1 MNPRL
6 LAPLCCA
13 LAYLIGAIP
22 FAYVITYLVKGI
34 DIRTVGSGNV
44 GATNVGRVLGFR
56 YFVIV
61 FLLDFAKGYFPTLLI
76 PMVAK
81 HYGYPTTDL
90 SVQVALAAILGHNF
104 PVYLKFRGGKG
115 VATSIGALF
124 ALDWIASTCTV
135 AAFIVI
141 LLITRIVSLSS
152 LLSGCVFVA
161 AYFLRQHAPW
171 RRDHIALSLLSIGLL
186 VLLTFRHR
194 GNLVRLWL
202 GTEPR
207 VRLRRGHGP
216 PRAGRAA
223 VLGLLG
229 LAAIGGAAVLL
240 ANANRPTT
248 IDCGPFTLVAT
259 ARVET
264 GQQRAERVAFA
275 DEGRLLAVTCP
286 RYGKVVLYRVLDASR
301 LELLRTID
309 VDGRAVAV
317 WPAKDRLDLLIRPA
331 GDARHV
337 EEAWW
342 QAIDFRG
349 MWLGP
354 RVRVGFDP
362 DDMATSADGRF
373 AFVLT
378 SGRAEG
384 ESNRPL
390 PALTT
395 FDLGDGRNPPR
406 PVARLEFDRPG
417 DDPDRLFLSATGR
430 RAVVTLLGTDQV
442 ATIDLADPARPRLFA
457 RTPLAAGRG
466 PRVDD
471 MGKDFL
477 FMPCS
482 GLRDAVVVTAPGEV
496 RGEPSRDRWIVR
508 ILEPES
514 ALEVLPAVGGRSVGR
529 LPLRGAGNLGAI
541 RPVGL
546 AYSPGRGLLAVAN
559 RQGGSVYVVALRPSP

>member
-6 LAPLCCA
+6 LPPLSCA

-56 YFVIV
+56 YFVMV
-61 FLLDFAKGYFPTLLI
+61 FLLDFAKGYVPTLLI

-90 SVQVALAAILGHNF
+90 SVQVALAVILGHNF
-104 PVYLKFRGGKG
+104 PIYLRFRGGKG

-135 AAFIVI
+135 AAFILI
-141 LLITRIVSLSS
+141 LMITRIVSVSS
-152 LLSGCVFVA
+152 LLGGCVFVA
-161 AYFLRQHAPW
+161 AYFIRQHAPW
-171 RRDHIALSLLSIGLL
+171 RRDHVALSLLSIGLL
-186 VLLTFRHR
+186 ILLTFRHR

-207 VRLRRGHGP
+207 VRLRRGQDP
-216 PRAGRAA
+216 PRAGRVA
-223 VLGLLG
+223 VLGLVG
-229 LAAIGGAAVLL
+229 LAAIGGAVALL
-240 ANANRPTT
+240 VRANRPATL
-248 IDCGPFTLVAT
+248 DCGPFTLVAT

-275 DEGRLLAVTCP
+275 DEGRVLAVTCP
-286 RYGKVVLYRVLDASR
+286 RYGKVVLYRVLDPSR
-301 LELLRTID
+301 VELLRTID
-309 VDGRAVAV
+309 AEGRAVAA
-317 WPAKDRLDLLIRPA
+317 WPERDRIFLLIRPA

-342 QAIDFRG
+342 QAIDFEG
-349 MWLGP
+349 KPLGP
-354 RVRVGFDP
+354 RARVGFDP
-362 DDMATSADGRF
+362 DDMATSPDGRF
-373 AFVLT
+373 AYVLT

-390 PALTT
+390 PALVT
-395 FDLGDGRNPPR
+395 FDLGDGRAPPR

-430 RAVVTLLGTDQV
+430 RAVVTLLGTDQR
-442 ATIDLADPARPRLFA
+442 ATIDLADPARPRLLA
-457 RTPLAAGRG
+457 RTPLATGRG
-466 PRVDD
+466 PYIEGEGDD
-471 MGKDFL
+471 CVFIPT
-477 FMPCS
+477 F
-482 GLRDAVVVTAPGEV
+482 GLRDAVVVSAPGQD
-496 RGEPSRDRWIVR
+496 RDRFIIQVHEVGSS
-508 ILEPES
+508 LE
-514 ALEVLPAVGGRSVGR
+514 ALPADGGRSIGR
-529 LPLRGAGNLGAI
+529 LPLRGPGNLGSI

-546 AYSPGRGLLAVAN
+546 AYCPERGLLAVAN
-559 RQGGSVYVVALRPSP
+559 RQGGSVHIVAVRPPS

>member
-6 LAPLCCA
+6 LPPLSCA
-13 LAYLIGAIP
+13 LAYLIGSIP

-56 YFVIV
+56 YFVMV

-81 HYGYPTTDL
+81 HYSYPTTDL

-104 PVYLKFRGGKG
+104 PIYLKFRGGKG

-124 ALDWIASTCTV
+124 ALDWIASACTV
-135 AAFIVI
+135 AAFLVI
-141 LLITRIVSLSS
+141 LLITRIVSVSS
-152 LLSGCVFVA
+152 LLGGCVFVA

-171 RRDHIALSLLSIGLL
+171 RRDHVALSLLSIGLL

-207 VRLRRGHGP
+207 VRLRRSQDP

-223 VLGLLG
+223 VLGLTG
-229 LAAIGGAAVLL
+229 LATIGGTLALL
-240 ANANRPTT
+240 ARANRPATL
-248 IDCGPFTLVAT
+248 DCGPFTLVAT

-275 DEGRLLAVTCP
+275 DEGRVLAVTCP
-286 RYGKVVLYRVLDASR
+286 RYGKVVLFRVIDASR
-301 LELLRTID
+301 LDPIRTID
-309 VDGRAVAV
+309 VEGRAVAA
-317 WPAKDRLDLLIRPA
+317 WPAKDRIFLLIRPA

-342 QAIDFRG
+342 QAIDFEG
-349 MWLGP
+349 KSLGP

-362 DDMATSADGRF
+362 DDMATSPDGRL
-373 AFVLT
+373 AYVLT

-390 PALTT
+390 PALVT
-395 FDLGDGRNPPR
+395 FDLGDGQAPPR

-417 DDPDRLFLSATGR
+417 DDPDRLFLAATGR
-430 RAVVTLLGTDQV
+430 RAVVTLLGADQV
-442 ATIDLADPARPRLFA
+442 ATIDLADKARPRLLA

-466 PRVDD
+466 PRIEGQGDD
-471 MGKDFL
+471 EIL
-477 FMPCS
+477 VPVS
-482 GLRDAVVVTAPGEV
+482 GLRDAVAVSAPGP
-496 RGEPSRDRWIVR
+496 GRDRGRRVVHV
-508 ILEPES
+508 LERDS
-514 ALEVLPAVGGRSVGR
+514 SLEVLPAGGGPSVGQ
-529 LPLRGAGNLGAI
+529 LPLRGVGNLGAI

-546 AYSPGRGLLAVAN
+546 AYSPERGLLAVAN
-559 RQGGSVYVVALRPSP
+559 RQGGSVHLISLRPTE